1 MNRPPL
7 PQLSRFGIS
16 ALLAAL
22 SAGSFST
29 LDAHPY
35 SAKREFF
42 QLKRSGEWINYAASD
57 LYVEVVPTKFI
68 GLETAFD
75 DRRSCFFGFS
85 QAGLEGPGRFQVQTR
100 FVCFHKHQ
108 YQLTMKKK
116 WCELGREGC
125 EIDPGGISVG
135 IGNLDF
141 AEPLPPDIEL
151 PLPKPG
157 NFYYPYPKILNL
169 DVYQPLNFD

>member
-1 MNRPPL
+1 MNRPL
-7 PQLSRFGIS
+7 PPKLSRFCLT
-16 ALLAAL
+16 ALWVAL

-42 QLKRSGEWINYAASD
+42 QLKRSAEWINYAASN
-57 LYVEVVPTKFI
+57 LYVEIININFI
-68 GLETAFD
+68 GLETAFND
-75 DRRSCFFGFS
+75 KRSCLFGFS
-85 QAGLEGPGRFQVQTR
+85 QAGLEAPGRFQVQTR
-100 FVCFHKHQ
+100 FICFPKHQ
-108 YQLTMKKK
+108 YQLNMKKK
-116 WCELGREGC
+116 WCELGSEGC

-157 NFYYPYPKILNL
+157 NFYNPYPKVLKL